1 MQKSLAI
8 LSAVTG
14 FAMVTTAYAHD
25 ELSGDH
31 HDAHVIVIAET
42 EVTPEAEVRQA
53 ADMDATGPKKTTG
66 IKALRVLGTVP
77 LAGEFESPD
86 ERVLRGREIDI
97 EPGGRVAVHRHDGRP
112 GLAYIVSGQ
121 LTENRVGVDG
131 PVVKRAGD
139 AVWERTGTL
148 HWWENE
154 GDTVTRVIVVDLVP
168 PEE

>member
-1 MQKSLAI
+1 MHASLAI
-8 LSAVTG
+8 LTAVAGLTLV
-14 FAMVTTAYAHD
+14 AAAQAHD
-25 ELSGDH
+25 APSDGHEH
-31 HDAHVIVIAET
+31 AQTIVIAQT

-53 ADMDATGPKKTTG
+53 ADMDATGPKETTG
-66 IKALRVLGTVP
+66 VKALRVLGTVP
-77 LAGEFESPD
+77 LAGEFEKPD

-121 LTENRVGVDG
+121 LTEHRVGVDG
-131 PVVKRAGD
+131 PVVKKAGD

-154 GDTVTRVIVVDLVP
+154 GDTVARVIVVDLVP
-168 PEE
+168 PE

>member
-1 MQKSLAI
+1 MQTSLAI
-8 LSAVTG
+8 LSAVAGLTLV
-14 FAMVTTAYAHD
+14 AAAH
-25 ELSGDH
+25 
-31 HDAHVIVIAET
+31 AHEAPSEGHEHPQNIVVAQT

-53 ADMDATGPKKTTG
+53 AEMDANGPRETTG
-66 IKALRVLGTVP
+66 IKAMRVLGTVP
-77 LAGEFESPD
+77 LAGEFEQPH

-121 LTENRVGVDG
+121 LTEHRVGVDG
-131 PVVKRAGD
+131 PVVKKAGD

-154 GDTVTRVIVVDLVP
+154 GDTAAKVIVVDLVP
-168 PEE
+168 PE